1 MEHISFI
8 VDELNKLPSGVYS
21 ILGVIVGFGLTLLK
35 DYYDKKPRLY
45 YSIQPELMPDDW
57 NYTLAT
63 KTGKSG
69 FALNIFNIGSAP
81 VFLDALRVSIK
92 GKIVADIIIG
102 YQKLMPYEQ
111 YKHTLEMQ
119 DYEAIRHWCHKTN
132 VDMFQVTA
140 CTASGKKING
150 KLDITLIAMHNR
162 IRYDCTG
169 ERHCAM

>member
-1 MEHISFI
+1 MEHISFV

-35 DYYDKKPRLY
+35 DYHDKKPRLY

-57 NYTLAT
+57 NYALTT

-69 FALNIFNIGSAP
+69 FMLNIFNIGSAP

-111 YKHTLEMQ
+111 YEHSLEKQ
-119 DYEAIRHWCHKTN
+119 DYEAIWHWCHKSESG
-132 VDMFQVTA
+132 MLQITA
-140 CTASGKKING
+140 HTVSGKKICGN
-150 KLDITLIAMHNR
+150 LDVAWLAMQKHWRQSAERQNR
-162 IRYDCTG
+162 T
-169 ERHCAM
+169 